1 MVGSDPQDD
10 VEIPEEFLARADKIT
25 QERIETSED
34 EESYANGDWTES
46 IYELAEELWSQAEE
60 DKITGRADYEMD
72 QLK

>member
-10 VEIPEEFLARADKIT
+10 VGIPEEFLARADNII
-25 QERIETSED
+25 QERIETSVD
-34 EESYANGDWTES
+34 EESYANGDWTEA
-46 IYELAEELWSQAEE
+46 IHELAEELRRQAEE